1 MDFTCAIRGFPAPHC
16 KNIFELC
23 SQGIDLLLLGMT
35 ISDTKNSNKFYIRT
49 YGCQMN
55 QLDSELVAGKL
66 IVRGFEQVQSE
77 GEADIILFNTCSVR
91 DMAERKVMGKL
102 GLLGKVKNQRPD
114 LILGVLGCMA
124 QSKKETLFTKLPVV
138 DLVCG
143 TQSIDLLP
151 SMLEDVVR
159 SRHKRIE
166 VSEEETHPTDSARA
180 ARSNKFKAFVSIMRG
195 CDNYCSYCIVPYV
208 RGRETSRPAK
218 DIIDEVQVLADKGY
232 LEITFLGQNV
242 NSYGR
247 GLDEN
252 VDFADLLEKVNAI
265 DGIRR
270 IRFVTSHPKDIGEK
284 LVKAVGGLE
293 KVCHYLHFPLQ
304 SGSDHVLKKM
314 NRGYTSAQYLKKVQM
329 LRQVVPDI
337 ALSSDIIVGFPGET
351 EQDFRD
357 TYKMMEKIEFDSA
370 FVFKYSPR
378 KGTQA
383 ASLDDSV
390 PFDVKKERNKLLLE
404 LQQNISARNNA
415 RLVGSS
421 FNVLVEGPSKTDKTR
436 LMGRTTHNRIA
447 VFASEEGLEGKIVPV
462 QVDDA
467 TALTLFCH
475 RI

>member
-1 MDFTCAIRGFPAPHC
+1 
-16 KNIFELC
+16 
-23 SQGIDLLLLGMT
+23 MT
-35 ISDTKNSNKFYIRT
+35 ASEIPNSNKFYIRT

-66 IVRGFEQVQSE
+66 ITRGFEQVESE

-102 GLLGKVKNQRPD
+102 GLLGKVKRQRPD

-124 QSKKETLFTKLPVV
+124 QSKKEKLFKKLPVV

-151 SMLEDVVR
+151 SMLEDVIR
-159 SRHKRIE
+159 SRQKRIE
-166 VSEEETHPTDSARA
+166 VSEEETHPTDSAHA
-180 ARSNKFKAFVSIMRG
+180 ARSNHFKTFVSVMRG
-195 CDNYCSYCIVPYV
+195 CDNYCAYCIVPYV
-208 RGRETSRPAK
+208 RGRESSRPSN
-218 DIIDEVQVLADKGY
+218 DIIEEVKILADKGY

-247 GLDEN
+247 GLDED
-252 VDFADLLEKVNAI
+252 VDFADLLEKVSDI

-270 IRFVTSHPKDIGEK
+270 IRFVTSHPKDISEK

-304 SGSDHVLKKM
+304 SGSDRILEKM
-314 NRGYTSAQYLKKVQM
+314 NRGYSAAQYLEKVEM
-329 LRQVVPDI
+329 LREVVPDI

-351 EQDFRD
+351 EEDFHD
-357 TYKMMEKIEFDSA
+357 TLKMMQEIEYDSA

-383 ASLDDSV
+383 SSLDDSV
-390 PFDVKKERNKLLLE
+390 AFEVKKERNKILLE
-404 LQQNISARNNA
+404 LQGDISARNNGK
-415 RLVGSS
+415 LIGST
-421 FNVLVEGPSKTDKTR
+421 FEVLVEGPSKTDKSR

-447 VFASEEGLEGKIVPV
+447 VFESDDDLEGKLVSV

-475 RI
+475 IV

>member
-1 MDFTCAIRGFPAPHC
+1 
-16 KNIFELC
+16 
-23 SQGIDLLLLGMT
+23 MT
-35 ISDTKNSNKFYIRT
+35 ASEKQNSNKFYIRT

-66 IVRGFEQVQSE
+66 ITRGFEQVQNE

-102 GLLGKVKNQRPD
+102 GLLGKVKKQRPD

-124 QSKKETLFTKLPVV
+124 QSKKEKLFKKLPVV

-151 SMLEDVVR
+151 SMLEDVIR
-159 SRHKRIE
+159 TRQKRIE
-166 VSEEETHPTDSARA
+166 VSEEETHPTDSAHA
-180 ARSNKFKAFVSIMRG
+180 ARSNHFKTFVSIMRG
-195 CDNYCSYCIVPYV
+195 CDNYCAYCIVPYV
-208 RGRETSRPAK
+208 RGRESSRPSN
-218 DIIDEVQVLADKGY
+218 DIIEEVKILADKGY

-247 GLDEN
+247 GLDED
-252 VDFADLLEKVNAI
+252 VDFADLLEKVSDI

-270 IRFVTSHPKDIGEK
+270 IRFVTSHPKDISEK
-284 LVKAVGGLE
+284 LVQTVGGLE

-304 SGSDHVLKKM
+304 SGSDRILEKM
-314 NRGYTSAQYLKKVQM
+314 NRGYTSAQYLEKVQM
-329 LRQVVPDI
+329 LREAVPDI
-337 ALSSDIIVGFPGET
+337 ALSSDIIVGFPGES
-351 EQDFRD
+351 EEDFRD
-357 TYKMMEKIEFDSA
+357 TVKMMQVIEYDSA

-383 ASLDDSV
+383 SLLEDSV
-390 PFDVKKERNKLLLE
+390 AFEVKKERNKILLE
-404 LQQNISARNNA
+404 LQQDISARNNGK
-415 RLVGSS
+415 LIGST
-421 FNVLVEGPSKTDKTR
+421 FEVLVEGPSKTDKSR

-447 VFASEEGLEGKIVPV
+447 VFESDDDLEGKIVTV